1 MADTS
6 EDYLRRAKNAA
17 EAMIS
22 LCDET
27 VKKSVSD
34 QWLNIFDSLEK
45 CKKSEIQA
53 RGFQNPGRAMIRMCP
68 ISKYSKD

>member
-1 MADTS
+1 MADSS

-17 EAMIS
+17 EAMVL
-22 LCDET
+22 LCDER

-34 QWLNIFDSLEK
+34 QWFNIFESLEK

-53 RGFQNPGRAMIRMCP
+53 RGLQNPGRAMIRMCP
-68 ISKYSKD
+68 ITKYSKD